1 MLKSKATNLKIADIS
16 VGKRERSK
24 LGDLTELKESIK
36 ELGLINPI
44 TVLQVEDKYTLLA
57 GARRLQACIELNLDT
72 ISATIYENL
81 DSIDKLY
88 IELDENY
95 QRLEFTYAE
104 EVALKKRIYEME
116 KKINPKTSI
125 RKLADKLDTN
135 RESLSVDIQ
144 LAEAIEFMPELA
156 KCKNKHEALKKFDL
170 FEAEVAKKVLN
181 KKMTD
186 QLKTKPN
193 EKLTI
198 LNSLYI
204 VGDSLKLLPK
214 EKTLEYSV
222 VELDPPY
229 GIEYEKLT
237 KDGYVKKYFDGWNK
251 KEFLTYMPLVLK
263 ESFRILKANGW
274 LLLWFSMRYYSDLIK
289 MLSEIGFKFDA
300 TPIIWNKT
308 NGRSNSP
315 RTLFNQSVE
324 FCFYARK
331 GSPSLQIK
339 GHPIIFTHKVELN
352 EIHATPKPISLYE
365 ELLETFAVPGSK
377 IFSGFLGS
385 GNIIHAAYN
394 KGLMCKGIDKF
405 EENKNN
411 FLMKGKKLS

>member
-1 MLKSKATNLKIADIS
+1 MLKSKATKIKIEDIV
-16 VGKRERSK
+16 VGKRERTE
-24 LGDLTELKESIK
+24 LGDLKELKESIA

-44 TVLQVEDKYTLLA
+44 TVLKIEDKYHLLA
-57 GARRLQACIELNLDT
+57 GARRLQACTELEHT
-72 ISATIYENL
+72 TVPATIYENL
-81 DSIDKLY
+81 DTIDKLY

-116 KKINPKTSI
+116 KSVNPKTSI

-170 FEAEVAKKVLN
+170 FEAEVAKQVLG
-181 KKMTD
+181 KKMATK
-186 QLKTKPN
+186 LKTDPT
-193 EKLTI
+193 EKLAV
-198 LNSLYI
+198 LNSLYV
-204 VGDSLKLLPK
+204 VGDTLELLPK

-229 GIEYEKLT
+229 GIEYEKLSQ
-237 KDGYVKKYFDGWNK
+237 DGLAKKYFDGWNK
-251 KEFLTYMPLVLK
+251 KEFLTNMPIVLK
-263 ESFRILKANGW
+263 ESHRILKANGW
-274 LLLWFSMRYYSDLIK
+274 LLLWYSMRYHCDLMK
-289 MLSEIGFKFDA
+289 MLAEVGFKLDP
-300 TPIIWNKT
+300 TPIIWNKST
-308 NGRSNSP
+308 GRSNSP
-315 RTLFNQSVE
+315 RTMFNQSAE
-324 FCFYARK
+324 FCIYARK

-339 GHPIIFTHKVELN
+339 GHNIIFSHKVEQD
-352 EIHATPKPISLYE
+352 ESHATPKPIALYE

-377 IFSGFLGS
+377 VFSGFLGS
-385 GNIIHAAYN
+385 GNIILAAYN

-405 EENKNN
+405 EENKND
-411 FLMKGKKLS
+411 FLMKGEKLL